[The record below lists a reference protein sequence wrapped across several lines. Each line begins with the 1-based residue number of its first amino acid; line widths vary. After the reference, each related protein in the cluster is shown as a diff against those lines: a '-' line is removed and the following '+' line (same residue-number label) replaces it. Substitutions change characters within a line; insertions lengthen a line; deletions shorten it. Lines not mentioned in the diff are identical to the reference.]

1 MAEKMTWAGV
11 MPAITTPF
19 RGDPSPDPSPDSS
32 TDQAVDQ
39 AFLARHAEWL
49 VENGVAGIVP
59 LGSLGEG
66 NTLTGDEK
74 RAIVKTCVGM
84 VGKRVPI
91 VPGIAA
97 LATAEA
103 VALAKDC
110 EQLGCRG
117 LMVLPPYVY
126 KGSWRETR
134 AHFDAV
140 ITATDLP
147 CMLYNNPVAY
157 GTDVVP
163 EQVWELARDH
173 DNLHAVKDSSG
184 DVKRI
189 TAMRALA
196 GDRLALFCGFDDVV
210 LESVQ
215 AGAVGWIAGLVNA
228 LPVESVKL
236 FELCELA
243 RQGAPGKHDE
253 AFALY
258 RWFLPLLRMDTVPDF
273 VQRIKLVQQAVG
285 MGTEAV
291 RPPRLPLV
299 LAERKECLA
308 VIREVL
314 ENNPLA

>member
-1 MAEKMTWAGV
+1 MAQNMTWAGV

-19 RGDPSPDPSPDSS
+19 KD
-32 TDQAVDQ
+32 DQSVDH

-49 VENGVAGIVP
+49 VEHGATGIVA

-66 NTLTGDEK
+66 NTLALEEK
-74 RAIVKTCVGM
+74 RAVVKTCVGM

-97 LATAEA
+97 LTTAEA
-103 VALAKDC
+103 VALAKDS

-126 KGSWRETR
+126 RGSWRETK

-140 ITATDLP
+140 ITATRLP

-163 EQVWELARDH
+163 EQILELAQDH
-173 DNLHAVKDSSG
+173 DNLVAVKDSSG

-189 TAMRALA
+189 TAMRALM

-210 LESVQ
+210 LECVQ
-215 AGAVGWIAGLVNA
+215 AGAVGWIAGVVNA
-228 LPVESVKL
+228 LPKESVRL
-236 FELCELA
+236 FELCVDG
-243 RQGAPGKHDE
+243 RHDE

-258 RWFLPLLRMDTVPDF
+258 RWFLPLLRMDTVFDF
-273 VQRIKLVQQAVG
+273 VQRIKLLQQQVG
-285 MGTEAV
+285 MGTETV
-291 RPPRLPLV
+291 RPPRLPLQG
-299 LAERKECLA
+299 AAREECLA
-308 VIREVL
+308 VIGAAL
-314 ENNPLA
+314 ESNPVA

>member
-1 MAEKMTWAGV
+1 MAQNMTWAGV

-19 RGDPSPDPSPDSS
+19 GD
-32 TDQAVDQ
+32 DQSVDH

-49 VENGVAGIVP
+49 VEHDVTGIVA

-66 NTLTGDEK
+66 NTLALEEK
-74 RAIVKTCVGM
+74 RAVVKTCVGT

-97 LATAEA
+97 LTTAEA
-103 VALAKDC
+103 VALAQDS

-126 KGSWRETR
+126 RGSWRETK

-140 ITATDLP
+140 ITATQLP

-163 EQVWELARDH
+163 EQVLELAQDH
-173 DNLHAVKDSSG
+173 DNLVAVKDSSG

-189 TAMRALA
+189 TGMRCLM

-210 LESVQ
+210 LECVQ

-228 LPVESVKL
+228 LPRESVDL
-236 FELCELA
+236 FELGMAGE
-243 RQGAPGKHDE
+243 KE
-253 AFALY
+253 KAFELY
-258 RWFLPLLRMDTVPDF
+258 RWFLPLLRLDDGPQF
-273 VQRIKLVQQAVG
+273 VQLIKLAQQEAGVG
-285 MGTEAV
+285 SETV
-291 RPPRLPLV
+291 RPPRMTIEGDRRERVLQLIRGC
-299 LAERKECLA
+299 LAERPSSSSTKF
-308 VIREVL
+308 
-314 ENNPLA
+314 